1 MGRDFKVKPLLGANR
16 DVMLLCFISI
26 WLQFWAL
33 SVNMN
38 RVPDLASLSG
48 KGLIT
53 KKRLGSPSKV
63 GIIRILSAK
72 KLLTK
77 CLVIFHCIY
86 FFLASCFFT
95 FFFFWQPFLIYRSNF
110 GNECWVT
117 LLLNVKF
124 SHIWCSCSPL
134 PSNQN
139 GFACVYFLLK
149 WCHW

>member
-53 KKRLGSPSKV
+53 KKRLGSPAKV

-95 FFFFWQPFLIYRSNF
+95 FFFFLAAVPNI
-110 GNECWVT
+110 
-117 LLLNVKF
+117 
-124 SHIWCSCSPL
+124 
-134 PSNQN
+134 
-139 GFACVYFLLK
+139 
-149 WCHW
+149 